1 MKNITQHTGKLRL
14 IERLPN
20 SRNGNPRYLCAI
32 MDQQLDLRKF
42 QFRREPW
49 RDPSNNDLGWTFR
62 TQVDAMHGYEVQ
74 NYFDRDIDVTVT
86 IGTHYGHP
94 TLNTIWERNNLQRTY
109 GDRIAIHRAKLAS
122 LFQRGVADG

>member
-32 MDQQLDLRKF
+32 MDQQ
-42 QFRREPW
+42 P
-49 RDPSNNDLGWTFR
+49 NNDLGWTFR

-94 TLNTIWERNNLQRTY
+94 TLNTIQRTY

-122 LFQRGVADG
+122 LFQRGVSEG

>member
-32 MDQQLDLRKF
+32 MGQQ
-42 QFRREPW
+42 P
-49 RDPSNNDLGWTFR
+49 NNNLGRTFR

-74 NYFDRDIDVTVT
+74 NYFDRDIAVTVT

-94 TLNTIWERNNLQRTY
+94 TLNTIQRTY
-109 GDRIAIHRAKLAS
+109 GDRIALHRAKLARPT
-122 LFQRGVADG
+122 LCG

>member
-14 IERLPN
+14 MERLPS

-32 MDQQLDLRKF
+32 MDQQPN
-42 QFRREPW
+42 Q
-49 RDPSNNDLGWTFR
+49 DLGWTFR
-62 TQVDAMHGYEVQ
+62 TQVDAMHGYEIP
-74 NYFDRDIDVTVT
+74 NYFNSDIDVTVT

-109 GDRIAIHRAKLAS
+109 GDRVAIHLAKLA
-122 LFQRGVADG
+122 